1 MRGGLLRR
9 RGWQALLTLVALIA
23 IGLLGVRLYMGREA
37 ENHIRPEE
45 QVDFAHLALGARTNV
60 YLLCPGELEVCNLP
74 ADGVSPIFPLDV
86 AALHDL
92 WLQMVASEPRVRL
105 MSEEGQHRH
114 LVFIVRSAALRF
126 PDIVTVEFFPVGPDR
141 STLAILS
148 RSRYGRS
155 DFGVNARRVD
165 SWVGKLK
172 AAAGMGAGS

>member
-37 ENHIRPEE
+37 ENRIRPEE
-45 QVDFAHLALGARTNV
+45 QVDFAHLTLGARTNL
-60 YLLCPGELEVCNLP
+60 YLLCPGELEVCNLS
-74 ADGVSPIFPLDV
+74 ADGVSPIFSLDV

-105 MSEEGQHRH
+105 VSEESQHRH
-114 LVFIVRSAALRF
+114 LIFIVRSAAFRF

-155 DFGVNARRVD
+155 DFGVNARRVQ
-165 SWVGKLK
+165 SWIEKLK
-172 AAAGMGAGS
+172 AAAGMVAAS